1 MPTETSRK
9 APKILVAV
17 RMPVEMAAAIKTEA
31 EARGITDSDVIRQ
44 SVAQLLDL
52 DPWVAR

>member
-1 MPTETSRK
+1 
-9 APKILVAV
+9 
-17 RMPVEMAAAIKTEA
+17 MPVEMVAAIKAEA
-31 EARGITDSDVIRQ
+31 EARGITDSDIIRQ

>member
-1 MPTETSRK
+1 MPTETSRR
-9 APKILVAV
+9 APKALVAV
-17 RMPVEMAAAIKTEA
+17 RMPVEMVAAIKAEA
-31 EARGITDSDVIRQ
+31 EARGITDSDIIRQ